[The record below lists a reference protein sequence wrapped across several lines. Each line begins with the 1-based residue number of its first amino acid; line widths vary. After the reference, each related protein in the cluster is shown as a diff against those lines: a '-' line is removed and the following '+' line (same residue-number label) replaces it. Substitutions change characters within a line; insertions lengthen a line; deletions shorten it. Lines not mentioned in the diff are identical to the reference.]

1 MDSAL
6 RIIEADPLN
15 AELPLEL
22 VDQAPDVGGPCY
34 VRNHF
39 GIPRVDPDDWR
50 LRIAGLVDEAGEWSL
65 ARLRQLPARS
75 VTMMLEC
82 AGNGRALMS
91 PPIPGTPWALGA
103 VSPTTFTGTPL
114 RDLLDR
120 VGIGASAREVVCVGL
135 DRGEVA
141 PGRVEGYVRGLPL
154 DVTRSD
160 DVLVAWEQ
168 NGAPLAPEHGAPVR
182 LVVPGWYGMASVKWL
197 SEIRLSDEPFHG
209 YYQNERYVYVG
220 EPGTPDGTPVGHIR
234 VRALITCP
242 TDGEVLRPGSVA
254 TVRGV
259 AWAGVD
265 PVTRVEVSTDD
276 GATWEDAALG
286 PDGRAGA
293 DREGPAGAADA
304 RWGPVRW
311 RREWRVPDGGTH
323 IVVARARDAA
333 GDVQPL
339 ASRWNALGYGNNVA
353 HRVTVRVGEE

>member
-6 RIIEADPLN
+6 RIIESNPLN

-22 VDQAPDVGGPCY
+22 LDQSPDVGAPCY

-50 LRIAGLVDEAGEWSL
+50 LRIAGPVDDTSEWTL
-65 ARLRQLPARS
+65 ARLRDLPVRT

-82 AGNGRALMS
+82 AGNGRALLS

-103 VSPTTFTGTPL
+103 VSRTTFTGAPL
-114 RDLLDR
+114 RQLLAR
-120 VGIGASAREVVCVGL
+120 VGTGASACEVVCVGL

-141 PGRVEGYVRGLPL
+141 PGRVEPYARGLPL
-154 DVTRSD
+154 DVARSD

-168 NGAPLAPEHGAPVR
+168 NGAPLAPEHGAPLR

-197 SEIRLSDEPFHG
+197 SKIRLSDQPFRG

-234 VRALITCP
+234 VRALITRP
-242 TDGEVLRPGSVA
+242 TDEEVLRPGSVA
-254 TVRGV
+254 TVSGV

-265 PVTRVEVSTDD
+265 PVTRVEVSTDG
-276 GATWEDAALG
+276 GASWEDAALG
-286 PDGRAGA
+286 PDGGAGA
-293 DREGPAGAADA
+293 DGTDGA

-311 RREWRVPDGGTH
+311 RRDWRVPDAGGGRR
-323 IVVARARDAA
+323 VVMARARDAA
-333 GDVQPL
+333 GNVQPL
-339 ASRWNALGYGNNVA
+339 ASRWNALGYGNNVT
-353 HRVTVRVGEE
+353 HRVTVRVGEG